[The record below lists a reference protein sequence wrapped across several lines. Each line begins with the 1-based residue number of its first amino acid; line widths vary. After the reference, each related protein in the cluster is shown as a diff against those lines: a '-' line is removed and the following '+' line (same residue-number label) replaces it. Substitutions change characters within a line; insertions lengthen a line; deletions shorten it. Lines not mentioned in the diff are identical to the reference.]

1 MKPLTIAMLLV
12 LSPVLSPGLRAEPAT
27 PTDFIDTFAKLFGE
41 HKGERKGHAKGFCAA
56 GEFSALP
63 AAKQFSQISW
73 LTGTKVP
80 VTARFSM
87 AGGNPKAPENSRS
100 PRGLALQLK
109 SPNGE
114 LQHFAMLSTPV
125 FGAKDPDVFLGLL
138 KSSLPDPATG
148 KPDLAKIQAFRQ
160 ANPSTLPQAEYLQK
174 NSPPWSYATTSYF
187 GIHSFFLTDSSG
199 VEHKVRWQF
208 VPADGIKG
216 LTDAEIKAPPQD
228 FLQQR
233 LAQRLQQGAIRWTM
247 QLVLG
252 EAGDSE
258 TDPSQS
264 WPAGRKTLDIAE
276 LSIQSQ
282 GGDTCTGI
290 NFDPNVLSKGVRA
303 STDPVL
309 AMRSP
314 AYAISFGKRLTGQ

>member
-1 MKPLTIAMLLV
+1 MKPLTLAILLV
-12 LSPVLSPGLRAEPAT
+12 LSPALNAETAT
-27 PTDFIDTFAKLFGE
+27 PTALIDTFAKLFGE

-56 GEFSALP
+56 GEFTALP

-73 LTGTKVP
+73 LSGATVP

-100 PRGLALQLK
+100 PRGMALQLK

-114 LQHFAMLSTPV
+114 LQHFAMLNTPV

-138 KSSLPDPATG
+138 QSSLPNPVTG
-148 KPDLAKIQAFRQ
+148 KPDLAKVQAFRQ

-174 NSPPWSYATTSYF
+174 NSPPWSYATSSYF
-187 GIHSFFLTDSSG
+187 GIHTFFLTDSSG
-199 VEHKVRWQF
+199 KEHKVRWHF
-208 VPADGIKG
+208 VPVDGVKG
-216 LTDAEIKAPPQD
+216 LTDAEIKAPPTD

-233 LAQRLQQGAIRWTM
+233 LATRLQQGPVHWTM

-252 EAGDSE
+252 EAGDTE

-264 WPAGRKTLDIAE
+264 WPASRTTLDIAR
-276 LSIQSQ
+276 LSIQRQ
-282 GGDTCTGI
+282 GDDACTGI
-290 NFDPNVLSKGVRA
+290 NFDPNVLSTGVRA
-303 STDPVL
+303 SSDPVL
-309 AMRSP
+309 QMRSP